1 MVFLSTSSSPDGDG
15 SNLVTDRND
24 QSTARVKS
32 RTTTGSQHHGTRGRV
47 RACGVGAVLTLVAV
61 AVTGCASNTTPTSS
75 SSATSSTIASS
86 TTESS
91 TTEKTSSSTSYPAGK
106 EQICQARDQLKTS
119 ITTLTDQGLLAAGTT
134 AIKAS
139 VDQVQ
144 TDLDAVKAAGK
155 QDYQAQVTNL
165 QEALQQLQT
174 AVGDLGNGDTA
185 ENLRAV
191 GKAITLTGAAGEDLL
206 TQLKTACG

>member
-1 MVFLSTSSSPDGDG
+1 MMASSSSPV
-15 SNLVTDRND
+15 S
-24 QSTARVKS
+24 S
-32 RTTTGSQHHGTRGRV
+32 
-47 RACGVGAVLTLVAV
+47 GA
-61 AVTGCASNTTPTSS
+61 
-75 SSATSSTIASS
+75 
-86 TTESS
+86 
-91 TTEKTSSSTSYPAGK
+91 SSSTNYPAGK
-106 EQICQARDQLKTS
+106 EQICQARDQLRTS
-119 ITTLTDQGLLAAGTT
+119 ITKLTDQGLLAAGTT
-134 AIKAS
+134 AIKAG

-155 QDYQAQVTNL
+155 QDYQTQVTNL

-174 AVGDLGNGDTA
+174 AVGDLGNGNSA